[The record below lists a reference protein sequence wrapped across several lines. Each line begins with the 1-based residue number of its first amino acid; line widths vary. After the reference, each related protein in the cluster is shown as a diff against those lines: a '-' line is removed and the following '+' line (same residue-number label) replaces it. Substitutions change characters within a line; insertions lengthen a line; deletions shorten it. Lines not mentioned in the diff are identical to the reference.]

1 MKQRSYLLSMTYF
14 FYFFFFRMR
23 SLYTFDV
30 NSSAQEGS

>member
-14 FYFFFFRMR
+14 FYFFFRMR